1 MFIVM
6 LIAEFTLAISR
17 WVRLLTFSKLNDVFL
32 PGSSNQIFSTYSC
45 VFLSNVLYPL
55 YNFLNGNS
63 LFIFPSVKHNWVSN
77 AKKKIVKS
85 PMGEALTKFPAIV
98 AILRIGV
105 EEINLA

>member
-1 MFIVM
+1 M

-17 WVRLLTFSKLNDVFL
+17 YIRLLTFSKLNNVLL
-32 PGSSNQIFSTYSC
+32 PGNSNQICSIYSC
-45 VFLSNVLYPL
+45 GFLSKVLYPL

-63 LFIFPSVKHNWVSN
+63 LFVSPSLKTNWVSN

-85 PMGEALTKFPAIV
+85 PMGDALMKFPAIV

-105 EEINLA
+105 EETNLA